1 MAIEFKQ
8 ATLANGLDVVAEVDP
23 SAHTAA
29 IGFFVKTGAR
39 DEDPAV
45 MGVSHFL
52 EHMMFKGTDTRSAEQ
67 VDKDFD
73 DIGAD
78 HNAYTSGEMTAF
90 WAHALPEHLPR
101 TEEILSDILRPA
113 LREKDFQDEKSVI
126 LEEIAMYEDQPF
138 WVLFERVMEAYFRTH
153 PMAHRVLGTR
163 DTIESMQSRQMRA
176 YFAQRYSAD
185 NTVVAMAGRLDFDA
199 MIQRIEQHCGHW
211 EATQPTREYEAIELD
226 DDELTIRSAKVN
238 RHYCIM
244 LSPAP
249 AQQDD
254 DRYAA
259 AILAQILGDAEGS
272 RLYWALVETGLAE
285 EVRAEYDGHDRVG
298 QFVVYFVCNP
308 DEAEKVQRITCEQI
322 EALGDAITE
331 DDLVRVRSKIATSV
345 TLHGELPAG
354 RMQRLGRLW
363 TYAGEYRSLEEELRR
378 IDAVTLDDLQAVYR
392 EYPFLPRVTGRMR
405 PEEAAS

>member
-1 MAIEFKQ
+1 MAVEFKQ
-8 ATLANGLDVVAEVDP
+8 ATLANGLNVVAEVDP

-113 LREKDFQDEKSVI
+113 LREKDFDDEKSVI

-163 DTIESMQSRQMRA
+163 DTIESMQCRQMQT
-176 YFAQRYSAD
+176 YFAQRYAPD
-185 NTVVAMAGRLDFDA
+185 NTVVAMAGGLDSDFGKQIIIFRQNNDGATKRLSVD
-199 MIQRIEQHCGHW
+199 
-211 EATQPTREYEAIELD
+211 L
-226 DDELTIRSAKVN
+226 N
-238 RHYCIM
+238 R
-244 LSPAP
+244 LV
-249 AQQDD
+249 
-254 DRYAA
+254 YAA
-259 AILAQILGDAEGS
+259 DPALNVTIAPNDIIYVPAVEKIRIFVSGAVRNPDLYEIPRDEPVTLLKAITLAGGTTDRAAEKKVQIMRTEEDGS
-272 RLYWALVETGLAE
+272 R
-285 EVRAEYDGHDRVG
+285 
-298 QFVVYFVCNP
+298 
-308 DEAEKVQRITCEQI
+308 
-322 EALGDAITE
+322 
-331 DDLVRVRSKIATSV
+331 V
-345 TLHGELPAG
+345 TLVVNLKQIKRGKAEDPILHP
-354 RMQRLGRLW
+354 
-363 TYAGEYRSLEEELRR
+363 
-378 IDAVTLDDLQAVYR
+378 DDIVLI
-392 EYPFLPRVTGRMR
+392 
-405 PEEAAS
+405 PESFF

>member
-1 MAIEFKQ
+1 MAVQFRQ
-8 ATLANGLDVVAEVDP
+8 ATLPNGLVVTAEADP
-23 SAHTAA
+23 TAHTAA
-29 IGFFVKTGAR
+29 MGFFVKTGAR

-52 EHMMFKGTDTRSAEQ
+52 EHMMFKGTDSRTAEQ
-67 VDKDFD
+67 VDQDFD
-73 DIGAD
+73 NIGAD
-78 HNAYTSGEMTAF
+78 HNAFTSGEMTVF
-90 WAHALPEHLPR
+90 HAHALPEHLPR
-101 TEEILSDILRPA
+101 VEEILSDILRPA
-113 LREKDFQDEKSVI
+113 LREQDFEDEKPVI

-138 WVLFERVMEAYFRTH
+138 WVLYERVTEAYFRTH
-153 PMAHRVLGTR
+153 PLAHRVLGTR
-163 DTIESMQSRQMRA
+163 DTIEPMQCHQMRA
-176 YFAQRYSAD
+176 YFTQRYSAD
-185 NTVVAMAGRLDFDA
+185 NTVVAMAGNLDFDA
-199 MIQRIEQHCGHW
+199 MVQHIEAHCGHW
-211 EATQPTREYEAIELD
+211 EPTQTARQYDAINFK
-226 DDELTIRSAKVN
+226 DDEFTIRSAKVN

-285 EVRAEYDGHDRVG
+285 EVRADYDGQDQVG
-298 QFVVYFVCNP
+298 QFVVYFVCDP
-308 DEAEKVQRITCEQI
+308 SDAERVEQLTCEQI
-322 EALGDAITE
+322 DALGDAITE

-363 TYAGEYRSLEEELRR
+363 TYTAQYRSLEEELER
-378 IDAVTLDDLQAVYR
+378 IDAVTLDELRDVYQKYR
-392 EYPFLPRVTGRMR
+392 FAPRVTGRMQ
-405 PEEAAS
+405 PE